1 MIKLITKTI
10 KMKTYIRIRNE
21 TIEKIEEMGRNQKSP
36 EKETGRRRSEER
48 EKVRERKEEIRIGK
62 WITKENNK
70 SLRLRLKNYYFF

>member
-1 MIKLITKTI
+1 MIKLITETI

-48 EKVRERKEEIRIGK
+48 E
-62 WITKENNK
+62 
-70 SLRLRLKNYYFF
+70 